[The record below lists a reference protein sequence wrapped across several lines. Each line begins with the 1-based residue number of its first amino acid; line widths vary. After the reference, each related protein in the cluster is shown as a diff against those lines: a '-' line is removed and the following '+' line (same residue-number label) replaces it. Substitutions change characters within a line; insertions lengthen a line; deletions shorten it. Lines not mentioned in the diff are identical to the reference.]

1 VVRGNETAVFE
12 KADVKAVAVLHR
24 KCLLFRLDLPLDLV
38 VTSLGKTQ

>member
-12 KADVKAVAVLHR
+12 KDVKAVAVLHR